1 VSIATHPAALWRQ
14 TETAITAGKYDAC
27 LLDYRTAIYFFGRAP
42 KVILLWRIV
51 TMGSA
56 FGVVL
61 PGYYAVRELKGKAQ
75 RRGRFQIGKRSAL
88 ARDMSRMLNAVPP
101 MDHVPL
107 EDLDA
112 IYRVKVDTV
121 MRDSRQQP
129 LVEGM
134 QYSKVTAVEGL
145 IE

>member
-1 VSIATHPAALWRQ
+1 MNVAVHPAALWRQ

-42 KVILLWRIV
+42 KVVMLWRII
-51 TMGSA
+51 TMGPA
-56 FGVVL
+56 FEVVL

-75 RRGRFQIGKRSAL
+75 RHGRFQIGKRSAL
-88 ARDMSRMLNAVPP
+88 ARDLSRMLNAVPP

-107 EDLDA
+107 EDLGG

-134 QYSKVTAVEGL
+134 QYSKVTAVEGQV
-145 IE
+145 